1 MDEEPVQ
8 GNVARRDYSQ
18 WLELAQGEHNVEL
31 NDCLEKYQDQTVL
44 ITGGAGCIGS
54 NLTRTL
60 ISAKA
65 SKIIVLDDLSSS
77 YRWNVPNHPSV
88 EFIHGSVLDED
99 VLKKVFSEKPG
110 FVFHLAALFA
120 NQNSI
125 DHPET
130 DLMVNGLGTLK
141 LLQHSHLAKIERFVF
156 ASSGCSVYGSQA
168 PLPVREDFVSIHLD
182 TPYQITKLLGEL
194 YCNFFHDYYQLPVAI
209 GRFFNVYGPGEVP
222 GKYRNVIPNFIYK
235 AMHNRPLI
243 ITGTGEE
250 TRDFTFVGDI
260 VDGVIRLGAV
270 PKAVGTAINL
280 ASESETKVIELAH
293 MINSVVGNNSTIE
306 FTSKRDWDKIVRRRA
321 SIEKAK
327 AILGYEPKTQIKQGI
342 LKTVE
347 WFRENT
353 KNIEA
358 SAKF

>member
-1 MDEEPVQ
+1 VDEEPVQ

-141 LLQHSHLAKIERFVF
+141 LLQYSHLAKIERFVF

-306 FTSKRDWDKIVRRRA
+306 FTSKRDWDKIARRRA

>member
-1 MDEEPVQ
+1 VDEEPVQ
-8 GNVARRDYSQ
+8 SSIATRGHAYRLKS
-18 WLELAQGEHNVEL
+18 LQGEHDANL
-31 NDCLEKYQDQTVL
+31 NDYLEKYQDHTVL

-54 NLTRTL
+54 NLIRTL
-60 ISAKA
+60 ISANA
-65 SKIIVLDDLSSS
+65 GKIIVLDDLSSS
-77 YRWNVPNHPSV
+77 YKWNVPNHASV
-88 EFIHGSVLDED
+88 DFVHGSVLDDD
-99 VLKKVFSEKPG
+99 VLKKVFREKPN

-130 DLMVNGLGTLK
+130 DLLVNGLGTLK
-141 LLQHSHLAKIERFVF
+141 LLQRSRLANVGKFVF

-168 PLPVREDFVSIHLD
+168 PLPVKEDYVSIHLD

-194 YCNFFHDYYQLPVAI
+194 YCNFFHDYYRLPVAI

-235 AMHNRPLI
+235 AMHNQPLT

-250 TRDFTFVGDI
+250 TRDFTFVWDI
-260 VDGVIRLGAV
+260 VDGVLRLGVV
-270 PKAVGTAINL
+270 PKAVGTPINL
-280 ASESETKVIELAH
+280 ASESETKVIYLAH
-293 MINSVVGNNSTIE
+293 TINSVVCSKEEIQ
-306 FTSKRDWDKIVRRRA
+306 FTTRRDWDKIVRRRA
-321 SIEKAK
+321 SIEKAR
-327 AILGYEPKTQIKQGI
+327 AILGYEPKTQIRQGI

-347 WFRENT
+347 WFRANME
-353 KNIEA
+353 NIEA